1 MPASA
6 GRRALL
12 RTGLTGILA
21 AGAAPAVV
29 IAGRN
34 VRWRLAS
41 SFPRS
46 MDALFG
52 AGDRFARNLREASGG
67 RFTVTTY
74 AAGEL
79 VPAFSVVDAVQDRT
93 VDCAHTAPYYFT
105 GKDEAFA
112 FDCAI
117 PFGMNSRQLTAW
129 MVEGNGMALMREFY
143 AQYDIVNFVMG
154 NSGTQ
159 MGGWFRREIGSVAD
173 LRGMRFRIGGF
184 GSQIF
189 ERLGAVPQTIPL
201 ADVFSAMERGALD
214 AMEFVSPYD
223 DLRLGVHKAAPYYYA
238 PAWWEGSGQLAL
250 YVNARAWAELPEDYR
265 RLVQLAAA
273 DAHVWVQAA
282 YDARN
287 PVAMKQLLAEGA
299 RLMRMPRE
307 LMDAAWRETEALYA
321 ELDRRNPHWKRIFA
335 DYRRFHR
342 DQLAWHR
349 LAEDSY
355 NQYMAGARL

>member
-1 MPASA
+1 MNH
-6 GRRALL
+6 RRALL
-12 RTGLTGILA
+12 RNAGLAGILA
-21 AGAAPAVV
+21 CGNAPAV
-29 IAGRN
+29 AMTGRN
-34 VRWRLAS
+34 VRLLLAS

-46 MDALFG
+46 MDALSG
-52 AGDRFARNLREASGG
+52 GTDRFARNLAEATGG
-67 RFTVTTY
+67 RFTVTNY
-74 AAGEL
+74 AAGEI
-79 VPAFSVVDAVQDRT
+79 VPAFSVVDAVHNRS

-117 PFGMNSRQLTAW
+117 PFGMNARQLTAW
-129 MVEGNGMALMREFY
+129 MFEGNGMRLMREFY
-143 AQYDIVNFVMG
+143 AQYGIVNFVMG

-159 MGGWFRREIGSVAD
+159 MGGWFRKEIRSVED

-201 ADVFSAMERGALD
+201 AEVHSAMERGALD
-214 AMEFVSPYD
+214 AVEFVAPHD
-223 DLRLGVHKAAPYYYA
+223 DLRLGLHKAAPYYYA

-250 YVNARAWAELPEDYR
+250 YVNARAWAELPDDYK
-265 RLVQLAAA
+265 RLVHMAAT
-273 DAHVWVQAA
+273 DAHAWVQAA

-287 PVAMKQLLAEGA
+287 PPAMKQLIAEGA

-321 ELDRRNPHWKRIFA
+321 ELDLRNQRWRRIFA
-335 DYRRFHR
+335 DYRRFQR
-342 DQLAWHR
+342 DQVQWHAV
-349 LAEDSY
+349 AEDNY
-355 NQYMAGARL
+355 NQYMAGRAL

>member
-1 MPASA
+1 MPT
-6 GRRALL
+6 RRALL
-12 RTGLTGILA
+12 RHAGLAGILA
-21 AGAAPAVV
+21 AGSSPAMAV
-29 IAGRN
+29 AGRN
-34 VRWRLAS
+34 IRWRLAS

-52 AGDRFARNLREASGG
+52 AADRLSRNLADATGG
-67 RFTVTTY
+67 RFSVSTY
-74 AAGEL
+74 AAGEV
-79 VPAFSVVDAVQDRT
+79 VPAFSVVDAVQNRT

-129 MVEGNGMALMREFY
+129 MFEGNGLKLMREFY
-143 AQYDIVNFVMG
+143 ARYDIVNFVMG

-159 MGGWFRREIGSVAD
+159 MGGWFRKEIRTVAD
-173 LRGMRFRIGGF
+173 LQGMRFRIGGF

-201 ADVFSAMERGALD
+201 AEVYSAMERGALD
-214 AMEFVSPYD
+214 AVEFVAPYD
-223 DLRLGVHKAAPYYYA
+223 DLRLGLHKAAPYYYA

-250 YVNARAWAELPEDYR
+250 YVNARAWAELPDDYK
-265 RLVQLAAA
+265 RLVQLAAS
-273 DAHVWVQAA
+273 DAHIWVQAA

-287 PVAMKQLLAEGA
+287 PPALKQLIAEGA
-299 RLMRMPRE
+299 KLMHMPRE

-321 ELDRRNPHWKRIFA
+321 ELDGRNPQWRRIFA
-335 DYRRFHR
+335 DYRRFQR
-342 DQLAWHR
+342 DQVQWHAV
-349 LAEDSY
+349 AEDSY
-355 NQYMAGARL
+355 NQYLANTRL